1 MHAAKALCTPRL
13 FPDAAPI
20 GACRLARTSAYLGV
34 AYTDAPCDA
43 TRADCPGETV
53 EAAII
58 VSVLLSFTEQLMQTG
73 RLAPGERVDEAV
85 GPEDGVHNLRVK
97 KIIKRMRVQIWAGTL
112 TGFFI
117 ALCIGAAFIAVFYT
131 KLNDLWAQTEQL
143 WEGIFCLIAAIL
155 IFLMGIAFLKMDR
168 SRIKWRY
175 KLAAAFDSSTKNYE
189 LNDPNANEVSAKG
202 GKTGRWALFLLPLI
216 TLLREG
222 LEAVVFVGGVSMNTS
237 ARAIPLPT
245 VIGLIAGF
253 AVGYLIYRTGST
265 TTLHWFL
272 IFSTFFLFLIGAGLF
287 TRAIWFFEYYKFAKG
302 VGGDVAETG
311 DGPGSYD
318 VHGNVWHFTYGNP
331 EPGSPTTNGGW
342 QIFNAIFGW
351 NNNASI
357 GTILGYVFYWIGVM
371 LALIYYKWSEGRFT
385 FFGLFKSKAYKER
398 MLRREQ
404 KAAMSGDYFHTVEKR
419 GDGSSTEGSLET
431 PVAHKTEAPTVT
443 V

>member
-1 MHAAKALCTPRL
+1 
-13 FPDAAPI
+13 
-20 GACRLARTSAYLGV
+20 
-34 AYTDAPCDA
+34 
-43 TRADCPGETV
+43 
-53 EAAII
+53 
-58 VSVLLSFTEQLMQTG
+58 MQTG
-73 RLAPGERVDEAV
+73 RLAPGERVDEAI
-85 GPEDGVHNLRVK
+85 GPDDGAHNARVK

-143 WEGIFCLIAAIL
+143 WEGVFCLIAAIL

-189 LNDPNANEVSAKG
+189 VNDQGHEVSAKG
-202 GKTGRWALFLLPLI
+202 GKTGRWALFFLPLI

-237 ARAIPLPT
+237 AKAIPLPT

-253 AVGYLIYRTGST
+253 VVGYLIYRTGSS

-272 IFSTFFLFLIGAGLF
+272 IFSTFLLFLIGAGLF
-287 TRAIWFFEYYKFAKG
+287 TRSIWFFEYYKFASG

-318 VHGNVWHFTYGNP
+318 VHNNVWHFTYGNP

-351 NNNASI
+351 NNNASV
-357 GTILGYVFYWIGVM
+357 GTILGYVFYWIAVM
-371 LALIYYKWSEGRFT
+371 MALVWYKWSEGRFT
-385 FFGLFKSKAYKER
+385 FFGLLKSKSYKQR
-398 MLRREQ
+398 MARREE
-404 KAAMSGDYFHTVEKR
+404 KAAMGGDYFNTTEKR
-419 GDGSSTEGSLET
+419 GDGSSTEGSLDSPQENKNT
-431 PVAHKTEAPTVT
+431 YSDAPVAGPATTAV
-443 V
+443 